1 MTPSLPSSDLAIAAN
16 VRQISGISED
26 QGGPSDP
33 YIIAGVKGFARE
45 FNYWYIR
52 VIGKAVPK
60 YRNLIIGR
68 INPFIRRVEF
78 GGMDVAACSDRLVED
93 YARRNFVTAGG
104 WALEAM
110 AIDGSPTAQKS
121 ATPGVDAQ
129 RVDPLTGDYHLY
141 AFKSG
146 TVTRNSDIIASIKQ
160 HGRRAEKLIR
170 QSRSSGAV
178 HLNYSILA
186 GKGDSTF
193 EDGVHRPSSAE
204 TWSQM
209 FGLPQEQALELALAI
224 AAEAG
229 KLVRHDASVHL
240 DALRLLVR
248 TYLQAEEGS
257 NQMDWEFI
265 ARRTMQAKSAW
276 KDEDLERHKRALAAL
291 DVSGYEPYSEDDE
304 DSVDPESETD

>member
-16 VRQISGISED
+16 VRQTSGISED
-26 QGGPSDP
+26 QGGPSDA
-33 YIIAGVKGFARE
+33 YIVAGVKGFAQQ

-60 YRNLIIGR
+60 YRNIIIGR

-78 GGMDVAACSDRLVED
+78 GGMDVTACSDRLVED

-110 AIDGSPTAQKS
+110 AIDGSPSAQKS

-146 TVTRNSDIIASIKQ
+146 TVTRNSDIVASIKQ
-160 HGRRAEKLIR
+160 HGRRAEKLIK

-178 HLNYSILA
+178 HLNYSILS
-186 GKGDSTF
+186 GKGESTF

-240 DALRLLVR
+240 GALRLLVS

-257 NQMDWEFI
+257 DQMDWEFI

-276 KDEDLERHKRALAAL
+276 KIEDSKRHQRALAAL
-291 DVSGYEPYSEDDE
+291 NASGYVPYSEDDGGAVGSEPE
-304 DSVDPESETD
+304 DG